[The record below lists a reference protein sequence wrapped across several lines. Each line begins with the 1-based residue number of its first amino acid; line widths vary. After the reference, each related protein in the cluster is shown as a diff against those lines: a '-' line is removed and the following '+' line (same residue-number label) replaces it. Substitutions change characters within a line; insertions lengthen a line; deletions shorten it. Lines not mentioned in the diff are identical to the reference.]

1 MSGKPQVPAIDGWH
15 SMDAEQPHLIGS
27 RCRHCRTYF
36 FPKQFSYCRNPACDS
51 SEFEE
56 VELSRTGVIWSYT
69 DACYQPPEPFVAA
82 DPFQPFAIAAVRLEK
97 EQMLVL
103 GQVASGI
110 TVAELKLG
118 LPMELVLET
127 LHEDNAETRVTW
139 KWQPLAPA
147 SQPAKNDS
155 APGSNHSN
163 QPGENHVK

>member
-27 RCRHCRTYF
+27 RCRHCHTYF
-36 FPKQFSYCRNPACDS
+36 FPMQFSYCKNPACDS

-82 DPFQPFAIAAVRLEK
+82 DPFQPFSIAAVRLEK

-110 TVAELKLG
+110 TVAELKTWPADG
-118 LPMELVLET
+118 TGAGNPARRRCRNQGHLEMAAT
-127 LHEDNAETRVTW
+127 GPSVPTGQE
-139 KWQPLAPA
+139 
-147 SQPAKNDS
+147 
-155 APGSNHSN
+155 
-163 QPGENHVK
+163 